1 MPWRKFPILPTP
13 AVFDQRVVDVG
24 PIGETDIGKDASG
37 PIAAVRPEEDFSP
50 KHHGG
55 RGLLGLMAVR
65 LTFLWTVDATQTD
78 AFGAPVVEDFNDI
91 AVKDGDHEAG
101 VVCRQ
106 SSAGEKDVKE
116 YGHDETHYG
125 VMLARL
131 SCGSG
136 ISIHGEREQIRQQM
150 GEGRA

>member
-1 MPWRKFPILPTP
+1 
-13 AVFDQRVVDVG
+13 
-24 PIGETDIGKDASG
+24 
-37 PIAAVRPEEDFSP
+37 VRPEEDFSP

-91 AVKDGDHEAG
+91 AVKDGDDEAG

-106 SSAGEKDVKE
+106 SSGGEKDVKE

-136 ISIHGEREQIRQQM
+136 VSIHGRGSRLDNRWEREGLRRMRGLVDWSRQGCNARPDQAFHN
-150 GEGRA
+150 ESNVHLPR